1 MELFESEIEISNSK
15 LRLLD
20 WLVDELNL
28 YEGEIKKEIYR
39 KGQELPLNL

>member
-1 MELFESEIEISNSK
+1 MELFETDIEISNSK

-28 YEGEIKKEIYR
+28 YEGELKEHVYR
-39 KGQELPLNL
+39 EGQKLPLNL

>member
-1 MELFESEIEISNSK
+1 MELFETEIEISNSK

-28 YEGEIKKEIYR
+28 YEGDMKEKVYR
-39 KGQELPLNL
+39 EGQHLPLNL